1 MSARGSFLGDRLDA
15 QTCIALLAITVVVIL
30 TLWYSRRFRSSPQK
44 GTVSESIDSRTL
56 KERPEDVAVTAALPR
71 MLPLTI
77 LYASTTGTAR
87 GFASVMARE
96 LFAMNISGF
105 HFRVTTCDAAAYD
118 PDSLEQEGLLLILY
132 PTWTGGTAAPSAVA
146 LSAHVHD
153 LATDFRVSKDS
164 LKTLR
169 YAIFGLGNREYGRDW
184 CRAAHDLDADLAAL
198 SARALVPLGCGD
210 DSADQQRSFRA
221 WLDSL
226 WPALCE
232 VYAAEMGVTE
242 ALRARD
248 GEAGDGGSCSGCGGV
263 SSAASYK
270 VARSWE
276 EEEAAAGAR
285 LGRGDAPGLR
295 NRKGGGGGGGGCS
308 NPGCACGT
316 VAPAGGGG
324 DRGVAAAQEDRPYVA
339 ADGSIVTRRQWRKAR
354 KAEREAAAA
363 ATASALRRSA
373 AAAAR
378 KAGPESGGGAAA
390 VPARGALPAAPLP
403 SSASAASDSDEEGE
417 EAGGAAAASYA
428 AAAEAAAAAVDSD
441 DDSDKDEGGDG
452 PGFVDEEDRFN
463 DLMLA
468 EADGVAAYDSGL
480 DDDDDEA
487 APGAAASAGPAAR
500 KAASSDVDLED
511 LGTALAAAAAGEVR
525 ASASPSLV
533 HEKSHGVCAASL
545 AVQES
550 GDAATRPPPRE
561 MVTPAQRMALTK
573 ENYQI
578 IGSHSAVK
586 VRRNGE
592 ARRPSRRSLPGAS
605 ADVSL
610 DEGLAARA
618 RVLLQDDLLCALC
631 ACLPPPSE

>member
-1 MSARGSFLGDRLDA
+1 MSARGSVLLGGADRFLNA
-15 QTCIALLAITVVVIL
+15 QTCIALLAITVIFIL
-30 TLWYSRRFRSSPQK
+30 TLWYSRRFRSTANPQK
-44 GTVSESIDSRTL
+44 GKASECIDSRPL
-56 KERPEDVAVTAALPR
+56 QEPGEEAAVTAALPR

-87 GFASVMARE
+87 GFASVMAKE

-105 HFRVTTCDAAAYD
+105 HFRVKTCDAATYD
-118 PDSLEQEGLLLILY
+118 PDTLEQEGLLLILY

-164 LKTLR
+164 LKNLR
-169 YAIFGLGNREYGRDW
+169 YAVFGLGNREYGRDW

-210 DSADQQRSFRA
+210 DSADQQRSFRG

-295 NRKGGGGGGGGCS
+295 NRKGGGGGGGGGGCS

-316 VAPAGGGG
+316 SAPSGGGG
-324 DRGVAAAQEDRPYVA
+324 DSGAAAAQEDDRPYVA
-339 ADGSIVTRRQWRKAR
+339 PDGSIVTRRQWRKAR

-363 ATASALRRSA
+363 AAASALRRSA

-390 VPARGALPAAPLP
+390 SAKGALPAAPLP
-403 SSASAASDSDEEGE
+403 SSVSAASDSDEEGE
-417 EAGGAAAASYA
+417 GAGGAAAASYA

-441 DDSDKDEGGDG
+441 DDSDNDEGGDG
-452 PGFVDEEDRFN
+452 PGFVDEEDRLN

-480 DDDDDEA
+480 DDDDE
-487 APGAAASAGPAAR
+487 APGATAAAPAAR

-525 ASASPSLV
+525 ASAPPSRM
-533 HEKSHGVCAASL
+533 HEKSHGMLAASL
-545 AVQES
+545 SAQES
-550 GDAATRPPPRE
+550 GDAASRPPPRE

-586 VRRNGE
+586 VRRDGA
-592 ARRPSRRSLPGAS
+592 ARRP
-605 ADVSL
+605 
-610 DEGLAARA
+610 
-618 RVLLQDDLLCALC
+618 
-631 ACLPPPSE
+631 